1 MKQIIIAV
9 CMLSGLTT
17 QANVQQPADA
27 QSLLRGAWQV
37 IKVISQGLEQVRLYS
52 HANMNIQQQWDLA
65 CDVTKTLNPS
75 LLELNKL
82 LTEHKV
88 NQKLGCAPITPL
100 IKYQTEIIAQ
110 CNQFYTRPVPDSA
123 RLMLGKFALT
133 VFQSKLIMTKCYPE
147 LAKVRLPIPSF
158 D

>member
-1 MKQIIIAV
+1 MKRIMMATL
-9 CMLSGLTT
+9 MLFALIS
-17 QANVQQPADA
+17 QANVQQNNDA
-27 QSLLRGAWQV
+27 QSLLRNAWQV
-37 IKVISQGLEQVRLYS
+37 IKVISQGLEHVRLYS
-52 HANMNIQQQWDLA
+52 HANMNIQQQWDMA

-75 LLELNKL
+75 LLEFNKL
-82 LTEHKV
+82 LTKHNV

-123 RLMLGKFALT
+123 RVMLGKFALT
-133 VFQSKLIMTKCYPE
+133 VFQSKLLMTKCYPE
-147 LAKVRLPIPSF
+147 LAKVKLPIPSF